1 MARRRGRKRKIVDR
15 QPNGQPAR
23 SKPQHRED
31 VLSIALEARQRVFGV
46 GSETA
51 RAMPET
57 TFLVRLFATGEVSQ
71 RQYDAAV
78 QYEEIR
84 RAFVQLHP
92 TRGYPEAGNL
102 DRGGGFDASDGSEPD
117 YVRRFNRV
125 SDQERACRQALY
137 DADKDDAR
145 ASHAVEHV
153 VMQRFAQPHLVVPLR
168 IGLNALANAL
178 NIPLPTRTIDSLRLT
193 G

>member
-31 VLSIALEARQRVFGV
+31 MLSIALEARQRVFGV

-57 TFLVRLFATGEVSQ
+57 TFLARLFATGEVSQ

-102 DRGGGFDASDGSEPD
+102 DRNPIRSGTT
-117 YVRRFNRV
+117 
-125 SDQERACRQALY
+125 
-137 DADKDDAR
+137 K
-145 ASHAVEHV
+145 
-153 VMQRFAQPHLVVPLR
+153 
-168 IGLNALANAL
+168 
-178 NIPLPTRTIDSLRLT
+178 
-193 G
+193 